1 MIRDSVPHSIIHGF
15 RKISSE
21 VKAEV
26 KLKQTMSPK
35 AAHSQ
40 TVSRTQ
46 QRFPCECTPP
56 PPPPH
61 HSLAPGLG
69 SQALE

>member
-1 MIRDSVPHSIIHGF
+1 MTRDSVHSQHHTWIQKDIF
-15 RKISSE
+15 T
-21 VKAEV
+21 KAEV
-26 KLKQTMSPK
+26 KLKKAMSPK

-40 TVSRTQ
+40 TVSRSTQ
-46 QRFPCECTPP
+46 QRSPCECTP

-69 SQALE
+69 SQALG